1 MTDVREAPVRNRAL
15 ALPKALEVV
24 AGVLL
29 ALGLIAAGLVP
40 IPVAVLSIPFVV
52 VAVRRPVLRRLAVRN
67 VARRPRETALILL
80 GALLGTAIITGSAI
94 VGDTL
99 GASIKR
105 NAFTQLGP
113 VDEVVRSNGLDHQ
126 AEIVDAVRSIPPAG
140 IDGVLAVNS
149 IGAAVAKGKKAEPNT
164 LVLETDFAQ
173 AKALGRDPKATGIDG
188 PTPAPGHAAIT
199 VDLARTLGAKV
210 GDAIDVYAYGATRSF
225 TVDRLLPRLGVAG
238 LHFRFGSRSP
248 NVFLHPGTI
257 ASLVAAN
264 PAAGAPPT
272 SMVMVSNAGG
282 VTEGAPASPVIV
294 GQIKSALEAHGLR
307 AQTEPAKLDLLDAA
321 DESGKSFTQLFSSIG
336 FFSVIAGILLL
347 VSIFVMLADER
358 KTELGMLRAVGLRRS
373 GLVGSFSLEGWMY
386 SLGAAALG
394 TVAGLG
400 VGRAIVYVT
409 SGIFAGDGD
418 FALELK
424 YTATLASIQRGFLTG
439 FVMSLVTV
447 VATSIFIARLNVIRA
462 IRDLPNPEV
471 KSTRLAFRVL
481 RAVFLV
487 VVVLMTLAGLS
498 SKSAPL
504 VLVGPP
510 LVALAA
516 AAIARRRFSKRLVD
530 SVASLF
536 ALVWAVACFDVFR
549 SIFRNPDISLF
560 VVDGVVLTVSAV
572 FLVSRHQ
579 EAIGRVVRRLGGG
592 TKSMALRLGL
602 AYPLARTFR
611 TSIVLMTF
619 ALTMYTL
626 VSITLFSSVFGN
638 QIDQFTRDV
647 AGGFDGRVLSNGS
660 NPVAP
665 DAVRQVPGV
674 GVIAPLS
681 TVGVQFNIVAKNTPG
696 TEPKFAFN
704 GLAGFDSSFVDQG
717 PPSLGP
723 KLPRFATEADVWRAV
738 MADPSLVV
746 VDEFFLQQGGGPP
759 ESAVAPGA
767 LIVARDPG
775 TGAEFPLTVAALAD
789 AGFGQAPAYMGVDGV
804 RRIAGARA
812 VTNLLYYKAA
822 PGTDPQALAESLNGR
837 FIANGVDAVSFRKLV
852 GDSLAQQE
860 QFFRLM
866 QGYLA
871 LGLIVGVAGLGV
883 VMVRAV
889 RERRREVG
897 ILRSLGFETRQVR
910 RAFIAESSFVAL
922 EGIFIGAGLA
932 IVSTWRLMLSGA
944 FGDGL
949 HFSVPYVQTLVIIGA
964 AFVATLLAT
973 AAPAQQASKIRPA
986 VALRIAD

>member
-1 MTDVREAPVRNRAL
+1 MKV
-15 ALPKALEVV
+15 PKALEVA

-29 ALGLIAAGLVP
+29 VVGLIAAGLVP

-52 VAVRRPVLRRLAVRN
+52 LAARRPVLRRLAVRN

-99 GASIKR
+99 GASIR
-105 NAFTQLGP
+105 RSAFTQLGP
-113 VDEVVRSNGLDHQ
+113 VDESVRSNGPDRHD
-126 AEIVDAVRSIPPAG
+126 EIVAAVRSIPAKG

-149 IGAAVAKGKKAEPNT
+149 IGAAVAKGKLAEPNAQ
-164 LVLETDFAQ
+164 VLETDFVEARRF
-173 AKALGRDPKATGIDG
+173 GGDPKATGIDG
-188 PTPAPGHAAIT
+188 PTPAAGHAAIT
-199 VDLARTLGAKV
+199 ADLARTVGAKV
-210 GDAIDVYAYGATRSF
+210 GDAIDIYAYGAKRSF

-238 LHFRFGSRSP
+238 LHYRFGSRSP
-248 NVFLHPGTI
+248 NVFLRPGTI
-257 ASLVAAN
+257 AEMVAAH
-264 PAAGAPPT
+264 PGAGAPPI

-282 VTEGAPASPVIV
+282 VTEGAAASPLIA
-294 GQIKSALEAHGLR
+294 GQIRRALEARGLL
-307 AQTEPAKLDLLDAA
+307 AQTEQSKLDLLDAA
-321 DESGKSFTQLFSSIG
+321 DAGGKNFTQLFSSIG

-373 GLVGSFSLEGWMY
+373 GLVGSFSLEGWIY
-386 SLGAAALG
+386 SLASAALG
-394 TVAGLG
+394 TIAGLG

-424 YTATLASIQRGFLTG
+424 YTATLGSIQRGFVIG

-447 VATSIFIARLNVIRA
+447 VTTSLFIARLNVIRA
-462 IRDLPNPEV
+462 IRDLPNPQV
-471 KSTRLAFRVL
+471 KSTRVVFRVL
-481 RAVFLV
+481 RVAFLLV
-487 VVVLMTLAGLS
+487 ALLLTLAGLS
-498 SKSAPL
+498 IKSPPL

-516 AAIARRRFSKRLVD
+516 AAIARRRLSKRLVD

-536 ALVWAVACFDVFR
+536 ALVWAVVCFDVFR
-549 SIFRNPDISLF
+549 SIFLNPDISLF

-572 FLVSRHQ
+572 FFVSRHQ
-579 EAIGRVVRRLGGG
+579 QAIGHVVRRVGGG
-592 TKSMALRLGL
+592 SKSMALRLGL

-638 QIDQFTRDV
+638 QIDQFTRDIS
-647 AGGFDGRVLSNGS
+647 GGFDGRVVSNAS
-660 NPVAP
+660 NPVSP
-665 DAVRQVPGV
+665 DAVRQVPGI
-674 GVIAPLS
+674 GLIAPLT
-681 TVGVQFNIVAKNTPG
+681 TVGVQFNIVAKNKPG
-696 TEPKFAFN
+696 TEPKFIFN
-704 GLAGFDSSFVDQG
+704 GLAGFDQSFVDQG
-717 PPSLGP
+717 PPSLG
-723 KLPRFATEADVWRAV
+723 KRLPRFATEADVWKAV
-738 MADPSLVV
+738 IADPSLVI

-759 ESAVAPGA
+759 ESPVSPGS
-767 LIVARDPG
+767 LVIARDPG
-775 TGAEFPLTVAALAD
+775 TGADFPLTVAALAD
-789 AGFGQAPAYMGVDGV
+789 AGFGQAPAYMGAEGV

-812 VTNLLYYKAA
+812 VTNVLYYKAT
-822 PGTDPQALAESLNGR
+822 PGTDPQALAERMNGG
-837 FIANGVDAVSFRKLV
+837 FVANGVDAVSFRKIV
-852 GDSLAQQE
+852 GDGLSQQQ

-922 EGIFIGAGLA
+922 EGLFIGAGLA
-932 IVSTWRLMLSGA
+932 IISTWRLMLSGA

-949 HFSVPYVQTLVIIGA
+949 HFSVPYVQTLLILGL